1 MPEIPLIQFAT
12 DRGSPHPRLSTAERA
27 ASVAAAAVLVVLAAA
42 YSLTY
47 EPAPS
52 IDIRWREGVGP
63 ERRAAV
69 ERRFRLV
76 RPHDEEGR
84 TVSYDLLDTSTGN
97 ITSLLEQPEVEDS
110 GRFDLRTRTVRPDA
124 PYGTNWMWIGN
135 RLPLLR
141 IPGVTP
147 VIVILCSGFLAWILI
162 RRARA
167 RAGA

>member
-1 MPEIPLIQFAT
+1 V
-12 DRGSPHPRLSTAERA
+12 PRSSTVNR
-27 ASVAAAAVLVVLAAA
+27 AAAVLAAAVLAVLAGG
-42 YSLTY
+42 YYLTY

-52 IDIRWREGVGP
+52 IDIRWRDGVSL

-84 TVSYDLLDTSTGN
+84 TVSYDLLDTSPGN
-97 ITSLLEQPEVEDS
+97 IKSLLEQPEVEDS
-110 GRFDLRTRTVRPDA
+110 GRFDLRTHTVRPDA
-124 PYGTNWMWIGN
+124 PYGTSWIWVGN

-147 VIVILCSGFLAWILI
+147 AIAAACGGVLAFVLI
-162 RRARA
+162 RRALA
-167 RAGA
+167 RPRV